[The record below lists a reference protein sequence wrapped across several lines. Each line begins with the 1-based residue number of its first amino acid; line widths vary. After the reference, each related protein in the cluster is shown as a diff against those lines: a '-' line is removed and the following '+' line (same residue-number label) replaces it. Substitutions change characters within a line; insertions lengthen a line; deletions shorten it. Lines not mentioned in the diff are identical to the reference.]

1 MSVFRMRTGIA
12 AAAWCAAAAWL
23 STATPA
29 AAAVELQWWHA
40 MGGELGQ
47 KLEKIANDFN
57 ASQADYKVVPV
68 FKGTYPEAMTAAIA
82 AFRARQNPTI
92 LQVFEV
98 GTATM
103 MAARGAVY
111 PVYELMKEQNEPFDP
126 KAYLPAVTGYYTDV
140 NGNMLSYPFNSS
152 TPILYYNKDAF
163 RKAGLDA
170 DAPPRTWPEVEAAG
184 KKLQAA
190 GLVCGISSEWPSWVL
205 VENFSAFHNVPIGT
219 KSNGFGGL
227 DTELKIN
234 NPLVEREIATLATWQ
249 KTKLFDYGGR
259 TNKAEPKFYAG
270 ECGIFIGSSAARAA
284 ILANAKFDV
293 GYGMQPYWPDVKG
306 APQNSI
312 IGGATLWVMR
322 GRPAEEYKGAAK
334 FFAFLSKPETQ
345 AWWHQNT
352 GYLPITLAAYEL
364 TRSQGYYDRNPGTDI
379 SIKQITLNP
388 PTENSKGLRFG
399 SFVQIRDVIEEE
411 LEQAFAGKKTAK
423 EALDAAAKRGNDMLR
438 QFEKANM

>member
-1 MSVFRMRTGIA
+1 MSIRRFAAGA
-12 AAAWCAAAAWL
+12 AAALAAVM
-23 STATPA
+23 ATPA
-29 AAAVELQWWHA
+29 GAVTEIQWWHA

-57 ASQADYKVVPV
+57 ASQPDYKVVPI
-68 FKGTYPEAMTAAIA
+68 FKGSYPEAMTAAIA
-82 AFRARQNPTI
+82 AFRARQNPAL

-111 PVYELMKEQNEPFDP
+111 PVYELMKNENEPFDP
-126 KAYLPAVTGYYTDV
+126 KAYLPAVTGYYTDT
-140 NGNMLSYPFNSS
+140 NGNMLSFPFNSS

-163 RKAGLDA
+163 RKAGLDPNTA
-170 DAPPRTWPEVEAAG
+170 PRTWPEVEAAA

-190 GLVCGISSEWPSWVL
+190 GVTCGLTNEWPSWVL
-205 VENFSAFHNVPIGT
+205 VENFSAFHNIPIGT

-227 DTELKIN
+227 DTELTIN
-234 NPLVEREIATLATWQ
+234 NALVEKQIAMLADWQ
-249 KTKLFDYGGR
+249 KTKLYDYGGR

-284 ILANAKFDV
+284 MLANAKFEL

-312 IGGATLWVMR
+312 IGGATLWVLK
-322 GRPAEEYKGAAK
+322 GRPAAEYKGAAK
-334 FFAFLSKPETQ
+334 FFAFISRPETQ

-364 TRSQGYYDRNPGTDI
+364 SRSQGFYDKNPGTDTA
-379 SIKQITLNP
+379 IKQITLNP

-411 LEQAFAGKKTAK
+411 LEQAFGGKKTAK
-423 EALDAAAKRGNDMLR
+423 EALDSAVKRGNDLLR